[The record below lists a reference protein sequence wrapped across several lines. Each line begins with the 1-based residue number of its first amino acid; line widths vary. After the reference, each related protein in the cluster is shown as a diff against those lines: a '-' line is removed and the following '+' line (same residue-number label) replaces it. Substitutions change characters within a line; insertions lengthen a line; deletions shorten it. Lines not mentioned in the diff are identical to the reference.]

1 MSNSTRRMRRS
12 LALAIVAGA
21 LAAPASSA
29 APIDPVGGAA
39 PIDPVGG
46 ADQTQGSEQSPSPS
60 INAVLGSDGMTAP
73 TSVLAAAPQTEADGF
88 DWGDAGIG
96 AAAVVAVGAIGA
108 GAALATGRVSRQRDV
123 PQSAS

>member
-21 LAAPASSA
+21 LAAPASS
-29 APIDPVGGAA
+29 AA

-108 GAALATGRVSRQRDV
+108 GAALATGRTSRQRDV